1 MDKPELAEKLMG
13 RTKPLNQ
20 QYITGLGKTFASS
33 QEQSRKNISPTKT
46 GFSSHMGQTLNSMR
60 RQSKEAFLKN
70 ANAYSQ
76 EDQIKQLMRRVKQKK
91 AQLQKRAQENQS
103 AKEVLRFE
111 QNKNAKLQNDFRIL
125 SPDKRPNVL
134 LHQAQSES
142 LTNIKSQLH
151 DQSLS
156 KFVKQPK
163 ALTGAQS
170 KELYNDDSGTQLMDE
185 IRSQPGQSS
194 IEVDQEKE

>member
-1 MDKPELAEKLMG
+1 
-13 RTKPLNQ
+13 
-20 QYITGLGKTFASS
+20 
-33 QEQSRKNISPTKT
+33 
-46 GFSSHMGQTLNSMR
+46 MGQTLNSMR

-142 LTNIKSQLH
+142 LTNINGYLH

-170 KELYNDDSGTQLMDE
+170 KELYNDDSGAQLMDE